1 MGPGNR
7 PLDLDWLEDFLALAE
22 TGNFSR
28 AAQARAIAQPA
39 FSRHIRSLE
48 EWVGLELVDRST
60 HPASLTPAGHSF
72 RPEVVNLLQQLEQA
86 RRKARAAQDDAGRSL
101 RLAATHVLSM
111 TFFPAWLAR
120 LEAQLQLG
128 RIEMVS
134 DSFQACEEH
143 MLQRRQHFL
152 LGHGHPAVATRL
164 DESRFEWTRVAEDRL
179 LPVAAP
185 GAAGE
190 PLWRIAPDSGAPVP
204 VLAYSQESGLGQIV
218 REALPAAFDARRFT
232 PVFTSH
238 HAVLLKTMALE
249 GRGIAWL
256 PRSLI
261 EPELASGRLCPAAEG
276 DWQLP
281 IDIRLYRER
290 APLPEAA
297 EALWG
302 LVRGHVTA
310 A

>member
-1 MGPGNR
+1 
-7 PLDLDWLEDFLALAE
+7 
-22 TGNFSR
+22 
-28 AAQARAIAQPA
+28 
-39 FSRHIRSLE
+39 
-48 EWVGLELVDRST
+48 
-60 HPASLTPAGHSF
+60 
-72 RPEVVNLLQQLEQA
+72 
-86 RRKARAAQDDAGRSL
+86 
-101 RLAATHVLSM
+101 VLSM
-111 TFFPAWLAR
+111 TFFPSWLAR

-134 DSFQACEEH
+134 DSFQSCEEH

-152 LGHGHPAVATRL
+152 LCHGHPSVVTRL
-164 DESRFEWTRVAEDRL
+164 EDSRFEWARVAEDRL

-185 GAAGE
+185 GASAG
-190 PLWRIAPDSGAPVP
+190 PLWRIDARASTPVP

-218 REALPAAFDARRFT
+218 RAALPAAFDARRFT

-261 EPELASGRLCPAAEG
+261 EAELTGGRLCPVDEG

-297 EALWG
+297 EALWA
-302 LVRGHVTA
+302 LVRGA
-310 A
+310 RP